1 MKEINTTLSIAIT
14 ILIIF
19 VTSILSVNN
28 REVNSSV
35 ITIEKGMSLNSVS
48 NLLLENE
55 IIVNQNIFKLKV
67 ITRGLASKIP
77 TGRFLIDGKIS
88 DAILIDLIFN
98 KGPIKLKLT
107 IPEGSQSK
115 NLFKDINTL
124 LNTDY
129 DFNKYFNS
137 TEILEQYKV
146 DASSL
151 EGYLYPDTYYL
162 YHDSSPEEII
172 DILLSEFWKKF
183 DENLLDRAN
192 QLGFSVHEVVTLASI
207 IEGEAMLDSERS
219 TISSVYHN
227 RLKINMKLQ
236 ADPTIQYI
244 IPGPPKTLSNRDL
257 RIKSDYNTYQNY
269 GLPPGPI
276 NNPGIA
282 SIKAALY
289 PEDTNFLFFVAQGDG
304 SHAFTTNE
312 KDHEEAKRIYKINKR
327 KNR

>member
-1 MKEINTTLSIAIT
+1 MKEINTTLSISIT

-77 TGRFLIDGKIS
+77 TGRFLINGKIS

-137 TEILEQYKV
+137 TEILEQYHPLV
-146 DASSL
+146 RTLNWPENTTSSISNDSVL
-151 EGYLYPDTYYL
+151 SRRQSRPLVRILYG
-162 YHDSSPEEII
+162 
-172 DILLSEFWKKF
+172 
-183 DENLLDRAN
+183 R
-192 QLGFSVHEVVTLASI
+192 
-207 IEGEAMLDSERS
+207 
-219 TISSVYHN
+219 
-227 RLKINMKLQ
+227 
-236 ADPTIQYI
+236 
-244 IPGPPKTLSNRDL
+244 
-257 RIKSDYNTYQNY
+257 
-269 GLPPGPI
+269 
-276 NNPGIA
+276 
-282 SIKAALY
+282 
-289 PEDTNFLFFVAQGDG
+289 GD
-304 SHAFTTNE
+304 NIV
-312 KDHEEAKRIYKINKR
+312 R
-327 KNR
+327 

>member
-88 DAILIDLIFN
+88 DALLIDLIFN

-183 DENLLDRAN
+183 DESLQDRAN

-282 SIKAALY
+282 SIKEALY